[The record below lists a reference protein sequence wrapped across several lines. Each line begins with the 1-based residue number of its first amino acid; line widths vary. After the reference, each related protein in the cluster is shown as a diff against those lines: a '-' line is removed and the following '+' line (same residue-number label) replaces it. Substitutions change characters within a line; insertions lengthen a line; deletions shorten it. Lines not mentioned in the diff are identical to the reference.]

1 MGSGVPTSFK
11 NPGATAP
18 TSSYGGALGC
28 LGEVLEHL
36 GGVLER
42 PDGFV
47 GCLKGVLG
55 HLGPSW
61 KRPGGVLGASGVRLR
76 VSWGPLCPSCG
87 RLVNVLERLG
97 GILCLTCMPTGD

>member
-1 MGSGVPTSFK
+1 M
-11 NPGATAP
+11 
-18 TSSYGGALGC
+18 GC

-42 PDGFV
+42 PDGVV

-61 KRPGGVLGASGVRLR
+61 KRPGGVLGASRVRLR

-97 GILCLTCMPTGD
+97 GILCLTCMPTGV

>member
-11 NPGATAP
+11 NLGATAP
-18 TSSYGGALGC
+18 KSRSGGALGC
-28 LGEVLEHL
+28 LWEVLEHL

-47 GCLKGVLG
+47 GCLRGVLG

-97 GILCLTCMPTGD
+97 GILCLTCMPTGG